1 MKEWKIAEGY
11 KVKEGEVSW
20 EELKR
25 QTEKATEEK
34 RKAYRIVALDGYGL
48 NPGDLSWENMAELG
62 ELTVYD
68 RTAPDEIVSR
78 ATGAEIV
85 LTNKT
90 PLTQETLEKLP
101 QLRYIGVLAT
111 GYNIVDTE
119 AAKKRGIVVTNIPAY
134 SSESV
139 AQMVFAH
146 LLNVASDVAN
156 HSQSVKAG
164 EWANC
169 KDFCFLKSPI
179 FELAGKSIGIVGFGN
194 IGSTVARIAH
204 AFDMKVYAKTSKRKE
219 DLPDYVEPVTL
230 ETLLAESD
238 VITLHCP
245 LTDSTR
251 NLINR
256 ETIALMKPT
265 AIVINTGRGPL
276 VNEQDL
282 ADALNNGRI
291 KAAGVDVLSQEPP
304 RADNPLIQARNCYI
318 TPHIAWATFE
328 ARNRLMKIATDN
340 IRQYLAG
347 NTVNQVN
354 R

>member
-1 MKEWKIAEGY
+1 MKEWKITEGY

-164 EWANC
+164 EWASC

-276 VNEQDL
+276 INEQDL

>member
-1 MKEWKIAEGY
+1 MKEWKITEGY

-34 RKAYRIVALDGYGL
+34 RKAYRIVTLDGYGL

-90 PLTQETLEKLP
+90 PLTQETMEKLP

>member
-1 MKEWKIAEGY
+1 MKEWKITEGY

-90 PLTQETLEKLP
+90 PLTQETMENLP

-204 AFDMKVYAKTSKRKE
+204 AFNMKVYAKTSKRKE